1 MSDITRNEFLKKLGF
16 GGGSLMAIYC
26 LGFSTTSC
34 AVETGAGSD
43 EDFLIDLSKKSF
55 KPLSSIGGWVKV
67 RNVVLAR
74 TGADSFAAVSAIC
87 SHEGEK
93 KIEFRPSEKDFR
105 CAAHGA
111 EFDLNGIGKNKKGRK
126 GLQIFQTAIEGNF
139 LRITLKKDSK
149 S

>member
-26 LGFSTTSC
+26 LGFSVTSC
-34 AVETGAGSD
+34 AVESSTGTD

-55 KPLSSIGGWVKV
+55 KPLANPGGWIKV
-67 RNVVLAR
+67 RNVVVVR
-74 TGADSFAAVSAIC
+74 TGSDSFAAVTAIC

-126 GLQIFQTAIEGNF
+126 GLQIFQTAVEGNF
-139 LRITLKKDSK
+139 LRITMKKELKS
-149 S
+149 